1 MKRSLAL
8 IVTLASGFVLSAA
21 AQTLP
26 APTAAAA
33 PAGPTK
39 IAVIAFQAAVQQTN
53 EFQRNLADLEKKYA
67 PRQAQ
72 LKALDEEMNTL
83 AKKLQD
89 QGSVLSDNERASIT
103 KSIDE
108 KKKKF
113 DRDAEDLKND
123 GGQEVQ
129 EMFIKMISKVGDVMV
144 AYAQQQ
150 GYTLILDASQQP
162 QQMLSV
168 VLWTTPSTDITT
180 AIIDAYNVKSGVPA
194 PPAPPAAAAR
204 PAAARPAAPKPP
216 AAR

>member
-1 MKRSLAL
+1 MSRFASFPVFAPVGADRPTGIPKEHYIRMKRSLAL
-8 IVTLASGFVLSAA
+8 IATLASGFVLSAA

-113 DRDAEDLKND
+113 ARDAEDLKND

-180 AIIDAYNVKSGVPA
+180 V
-194 PPAPPAAAAR
+194 
-204 PAAARPAAPKPP
+204 
-216 AAR
+216 